1 MSKPK
6 PARYRT
12 TNWSAY
18 NDALRKRGSLLI
30 WLDKEM
36 SWLAPRDGGPVQW
49 PSEQRALAII
59 IGISRVGLHA

>member
-1 MSKPK
+1 MVCMSKPS

-18 NDALRKRGSLLI
+18 NDALRKHGALLI

-36 SWLAPRDGGPVQW
+36 VWHAPHEGRLP
-49 PSEQRALAII
+49 
-59 IGISRVGLHA
+59 